1 MTTEMMLLAIAI
13 PIFYLTM
20 FGESLWIHKIHPE
33 KFKKNMGYTWIDTIA
48 SLTMGIGY
56 LASKHIAK
64 VITVPVYLFAYEYRI
79 FDIPSD
85 SWQWWVALFI
95 LQDFVFYWYHRTH
108 HGVRILWAAH
118 VTHHSSQHYNL
129 STALRQ
135 SWTAVFTTLL
145 FYPPICLLGF
155 DPLMLA
161 TVGLLNLFYQYW
173 IHTEAIDKIGFLEH
187 ILMTPSHHRVHH
199 GTQEQYLDRNHGGM
213 FIIWDKMFGT
223 FEPEQEQVVYGLT
236 KNIDSYNPVVIAFHE
251 WADIARDVKN
261 ADSLS
266 DALGYMFK
274 EPGWK
279 PEPKRVKHSLDSQT
293 LESSGL

>member
-1 MTTEMMLLAIAI
+1 M
-13 PIFYLTM
+13 
-20 FGESLWIHKIHPE
+20 
-33 KFKKNMGYTWIDTIA
+33 
-48 SLTMGIGY
+48 
-56 LASKHIAK
+56 
-64 VITVPVYLFAYEYRI
+64 
-79 FDIPSD
+79 
-85 SWQWWVALFI
+85 
-95 LQDFVFYWYHRTH
+95 
-108 HGVRILWAAH
+108 
-118 VTHHSSQHYNL
+118 
-129 STALRQ
+129 
-135 SWTAVFTTLL
+135 FTTLL